1 MPNELA
7 NLNFSSTKI
16 IQVWKGT
23 FSIFR
28 SNLWYWSIFNIC
40 NSIFKK
46 KVKLHIGWILT
57 FIGFLSNK
65 LKNLGISLFYIL
77 EDWIWIVYSSRIV
90 EYLIG
95 QLTRQMVWQ
104 LLLLL
109 LLLFTAVL
117 ILAENRAG
125 VLTKQPGW
133 VLLFSRTNIRN
144 AY

>member
-1 MPNELA
+1 MSWPIWISPRRKLFRFGKGHFLFLE
-7 NLNFSSTKI
+7 I
-16 IQVWKGT
+16 IFDIEVFLT
-23 FSIFR
+23 FAT
-28 SNLWYWSIFNIC
+28 LY
-40 NSIFKK
+40 FKK

-77 EDWIWIVYSSRIV
+77 EDWIWIVYCSRIV

-109 LLLFTAVL
+109 LFTAVL
-117 ILAENRAG
+117 ILAENGAG